1 MVFEQAKQGCKQMNN
16 RKDIKQSHC
25 RGCGCGSHSGIF
37 HACCFEIGKTLIN
50 KQRLRGRLRVTAF
63 GDNRLIGFSGMT
75 PNLITSFLCPPCGE
89 STARSGVRG
98 LLNKNASF
106 YNPPTALQA
115 TSPTRGADKSGFT
128 LIELLV
134 VVLIIGILAA
144 VALPQYQKAVEKSKL
159 AEALQNLSHLKK
171 AISVYVL
178 ANGFKR
184 VELIGAKGVVDKNE
198 LDIDLEQNMDCS
210 QGDVCYLRD
219 FAYDAFCYDDNCRM
233 VISRVENG
241 ETLYQLVS
249 YIYPSG
255 SQYQACFDRGTNLG
269 KFICGDLKGQ
279 FDWRKE

>member
-37 HACCFEIGKTLIN
+37 HAHRCNIKGKIPEQ
-50 KQRLRGRLRVTAF
+50 KP
-63 GDNRLIGFSGMT
+63 SGMT
-75 PNLITSFLCPPCGE
+75 QWNERHPTVVFCPPCGE

-98 LLNKNASF
+98 LLSKETSF